1 MKTALQR
8 LLNSVHAAVFD
19 KGAAAE
25 TAFRLRHA
33 NGVVWSVADRVLTVQ
48 AGAAAPTSHAL
59 AAVTVGQL
67 VTTLALAGYQ
77 ITGLSSEFSGLS
89 ALVLVEG
96 SGDQGVSDGDMVQ
109 GYTSLLWVLLS
120 GYAGETLAAKAQIQQ
135 ALRQMIITQAE
146 AEWLD
151 LWGSLYGVPRGIG
164 ELDPAYAARIPR
176 EAFRTRN
183 NARSIEIAIMDAT
196 GYDVRIEEPWR
207 DIFRLDESTLSGPH
221 KLYDGITIGYHLI
234 RPVALN
240 SVDWDVVLPVVE
252 RNKSAGIIVSE
263 TVNKATNLYQVH
275 IVMRSRSWPVG
286 ETWATAG
293 TTWSAFAP
301 RVASSHT
308 SFQSIL
314 TWGADSVAWNTDVA
328 VFSDIFDADPELY
341 QTVNF
346 NGEPVLYAF
355 EPMYFGGI

>member
-8 LLNSVHAAVFD
+8 LLNNIHAAVFD

-25 TAFRLRHA
+25 SAFRLRHA
-33 NGVVWSVADRVLTVQ
+33 NGAVWSVADRVLTVQ
-48 AGAAAPTSHAL
+48 AGSAAPTVHAL
-59 AAVTVGQL
+59 DAVTVGQL
-67 VTTLALAGYQ
+67 AATLSLAGYQ

-96 SGDQGVSDGDMVQ
+96 SGDQGVSNGDLVQ
-109 GYTSLLWVLLS
+109 GYTSLLWVLLA
-120 GYAGETLAAKAQIQQ
+120 GYAGETLAAKEQIQQ

-151 LWGSLYGVPRGIG
+151 LWGALYGVPRGVG

-176 EAFRTRN
+176 EAFRVRN
-183 NARSIEIAIMDAT
+183 NARSIEIAILDAT

-234 RPVALN
+234 RPVAIGA
-240 SVDWDVVLPVVE
+240 VDWDVVLPVVE

-275 IVMRSRSWPVG
+275 IVMRSRSWPAG
-286 ETWATAG
+286 KTWATAATMWG
-293 TTWSAFAP
+293 AFAP
-301 RVASSHT
+301 LSASAHT
-308 SFQSIL
+308 TIVSVLS
-314 TWGADSVAWNTDVA
+314 WAGDSV
-328 VFSDIFDADPELY
+328 VFGP
-341 QTVNF
+341 
-346 NGEPVLYAF
+346 EPVFYG
-355 EPMYFGGI
+355 EY